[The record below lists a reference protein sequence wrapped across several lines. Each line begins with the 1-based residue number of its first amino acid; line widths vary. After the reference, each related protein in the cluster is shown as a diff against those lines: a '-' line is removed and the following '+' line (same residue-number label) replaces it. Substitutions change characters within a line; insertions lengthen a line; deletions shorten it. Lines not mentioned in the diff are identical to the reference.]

1 VSTSLRAWFDGYV
14 DAFNRSD
21 FEGFGAYYAED
32 VEFVGQAAEL
42 YGRKAVLDFYRAVKS
57 RMMEGLSVRQFVGA
71 HDRIGVEIET
81 RLQALVDWPDFPT
94 GPLEAGQKIGVL
106 SFVFYDIRDGRF
118 VRIRSAAYQ
127 RQAGEWLS

>member
-1 VSTSLRAWFDGYV
+1 MSASLRAWFDGYV

-21 FEGFGAYYAED
+21 FEGFGAYYADD
-32 VEFVGQAAEL
+32 VEFIGQAAEL
-42 YGRKAVLDFYRAVKS
+42 HGRKAILDFYRTVKS
-57 RMMEGLSVRQFVGA
+57 RMTEVLAVRQFVGV

-94 GPLEAGQKIGVL
+94 GPLVAGQKIGSL

-118 VRIRSAAYQ
+118 ARIRSAGYQ
-127 RQAGEWLS
+127 RLAGEWLS